1 MHARAVAITCL
12 LAGSRALA
20 ASGPAAVP
28 LDAVSAHGQSEA
40 DARAA
45 VREIVRG
52 RINEV
57 KGCYD
62 HELALHPDL
71 AGRIVI
77 QFTIAANGEVVGSTL
92 KRSTMQNAAV
102 ENCTERAVRRWT
114 FPKPPASASA
124 SEANMVVTYPFE
136 FSVESPIQLVAGQA
150 DGGGR
155 VEVDP
160 IDARLFVHRT
170 TDAHGTP
177 ANGLIAIT
185 ERGLL
190 LVDTGWTEEQTDAIL
205 AWGDARF
212 NRPWV
217 GAIITHDHANRA
229 GGVGLLLRRHIPVS
243 ALDLTVKHLAARGI
257 RSVRT
262 ELASPATWVEDP
274 RGFEVFYPGRGHAPD
289 NIVVAFPWSGVL
301 FAGCLVKA
309 ADATELGFTGDAD
322 FTSWPKAL
330 RRVAARYPNMQLVT
344 GHGPLEPRPTIA
356 HTLDLLA
363 ARHDKK

>member
-1 MHARAVAITCL
+1 MYARAVAITFL
-12 LAGSRALA
+12 LVASRALA
-20 ASGPAAVP
+20 ASGPANVP
-28 LDAVSAHGQSEA
+28 LEALPAHNGQQAEI

-45 VREIVRG
+45 VRDTVRS
-52 RINEV
+52 RIPEV

-71 AGRIVI
+71 AGRVVI
-77 QFTIAANGEVVGSTL
+77 QFTIASNGEVVGSSL

-114 FPKPPASASA
+114 FPEPPAG
-124 SEANMVVTYPFE
+124 ENEMVVTYPFE
-136 FSVESPIQLVAGQA
+136 FSVESPIQVVEGQA
-150 DGGGR
+150 DGAGR
-155 VEVDP
+155 VEIEP
-160 IDARLFVHRT
+160 IDAHLFIHRT
-170 TDAHGTP
+170 MDAHGTP
-177 ANGLIAIT
+177 ANGLVAIT

-190 LVDTGWTEEQTDAIL
+190 LVDTAWTEEQTDAIL
-205 AWGDARF
+205 AWGDSRF

-217 GAIITHDHANRA
+217 GAVITHDHADRA
-229 GGVGLLLRRHIPVS
+229 GGVGLLVRRHIPVA

-262 ELASPATWVEDP
+262 ELAAPATWVEDP

-289 NIVVAFPWSGVL
+289 NVVIAFPWSGVL

-330 RRVAARYPNMQLVT
+330 RRVGARYPTMQIVP

-363 ARHDKK
+363 ARRK